1 MSDRFE
7 ELLDK
12 VLREENAV
20 EPRAGL
26 ERRVMARVGERSA
39 AASRR
44 WMFTAWAGGLGVAAV
59 VLVVLL
65 PGRPKARVV
74 GHDGLAVSNPAA
86 ASLGHGLPSGAKAL
100 PAPTIYGT
108 AEAVPLSKAGSR
120 PGAARRVSAEMGAT
134 SRWAE
139 ASRKHAVEDEAAL
152 PKLDV
157 FPSPVVTEED
167 RATAAAL
174 RLTEAAEAMA
184 SLQKEQREP
193 IRIAAIEIAPLQVAD
208 LERAQ

>member
-1 MSDRFE
+1 
-7 ELLDK
+7 
-12 VLREENAV
+12 
-20 EPRAGL
+20 
-26 ERRVMARVGERSA
+26 
-39 AASRR
+39 
-44 WMFTAWAGGLGVAAV
+44 
-59 VLVVLL
+59 
-65 PGRPKARVV
+65 
-74 GHDGLAVSNPAA
+74 
-86 ASLGHGLPSGAKAL
+86 
-100 PAPTIYGT
+100 
-108 AEAVPLSKAGSR
+108 
-120 PGAARRVSAEMGAT
+120 MGAT

-193 IRIAAIEIAPLQVAD
+193 IRIAAIEIAPL
-208 LERAQ
+208 

>member
-1 MSDRFE
+1 VPLSKASPSPD
-7 ELLDK
+7 
-12 VLREENAV
+12 AV
-20 EPRAGL
+20 SPGARA
-26 ERRVMARVGERSA
+26 ERA

-44 WMFTAWAGGLGVAAV
+44 
-59 VLVVLL
+59 
-65 PGRPKARVV
+65 
-74 GHDGLAVSNPAA
+74 
-86 ASLGHGLPSGAKAL
+86 SGASGKQAVQ
-100 PAPTIYGT
+100 
-108 AEAVPLSKAGSR
+108 AE
-120 PGAARRVSAEMGAT
+120 
-134 SRWAE
+134 
-139 ASRKHAVEDEAAL
+139 EAAL